1 MDLKPIESFLI
12 SALTEDELRRLCTHL
27 PGGGALALALPGHGI
42 PFAELAHQA
51 VVMLHRQRRLDAAFF
66 EGLCELVPNRA
77 PEIQALTEG
86 VPSPPLPSSTPAS
99 AARAAPVQI
108 RQDEITGG
116 VGVQVKD
123 GFAKDVDVAQR
134 VVRGGTGVLL
144 GDD

>member
-1 MDLKPIESFLI
+1 MDLKPLEAFLV
-12 SALTEDELRRLCTHL
+12 SALTEAELRRLCAHL
-27 PGGGALALALPGHGI
+27 PGGAALALALPGHGVA
-42 PFAELAHQA
+42 FAELAHQA

-66 EGLCELVPNRA
+66 EGLRELVPNRA
-77 PEIQALTEG
+77 PEIQALAKG
-86 VPSPPLPSSTPAS
+86 APLPPLQSSTPTS

-123 GFAKDVDVAQR
+123 GFGKDVEVAQR

>member
-1 MDLKPIESFLI
+1 MDLKPLETFLV

-27 PGGGALALALPGHGI
+27 PGGAALALALPGHGVA
-42 PFAELAHQA
+42 FAELAHQA
-51 VVMLHRQRRLDAAFF
+51 VGMLHRQRRLDAAFF
-66 EGLCELVPNRA
+66 EGLRELVPNRA
-77 PEIQALTEG
+77 PEIQTLAEG
-86 VPSPPLPSSTPAS
+86 ASGSPLPPSTPAS

-123 GFAKDVDVAQR
+123 GFANDVDVAQR
-134 VVRGGTGVLL
+134 VVRGGTGGLL